1 MVNWGIVLSH
11 THNNKKNRRREI
23 RDFKQK
29 KGGTVC
35 AMIYVKIW
43 A

>member
-1 MVNWGIVLSH
+1 MVNGSEL
-11 THNNKKNRRREI
+11 KKRQEI

-29 KGGTVC
+29 KGGAVC